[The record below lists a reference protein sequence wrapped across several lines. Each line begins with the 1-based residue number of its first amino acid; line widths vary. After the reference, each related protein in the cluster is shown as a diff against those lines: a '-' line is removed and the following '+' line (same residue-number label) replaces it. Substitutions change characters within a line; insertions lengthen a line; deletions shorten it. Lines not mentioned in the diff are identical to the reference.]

1 MYREV
6 SIYIEDS
13 RLDLFPDETISLTR
27 SAQSLKDLTK
37 VFTDFTKSFKVPAND
52 NNNAIF
58 KHYYDANVTNGFDA
72 RGKVAGRIEIG
83 GITFQKGQFQLNGA
97 MLKDNVVQNYDLQFF
112 GDTIKVKDLIGDD
125 TLQDL
130 DLSQYNHNYN
140 ASTIQGGLTAGI
152 AGGDIKYPLLSYK
165 RRFLWQDS
173 NLSDDE
179 QVNIKYD
186 AAFTDG
192 VDWQELKPAIRVGAL
207 WSKIKQTYGLDFTND
222 FTDRGVFNDLFMSLG
237 NGKETTTPYA
247 TTVVESQDI
256 NIYQRPNTASTWR
269 PKMFLDITTTS
280 TAEYRVSF
288 YINGAL
294 FRQFDWETGNNSFSV
309 VNAPF
314 FTTFG
319 NYNFEWII
327 ESKDIINA
335 TLDVELR
342 QEQFDQVIGTPLEYN
357 LYTRNGFNVSLP
369 APQVNINELTPK
381 IKIVDFIAAIFK
393 AFNLVM
399 QPTDSG
405 DIYLNDLNTWYSSG
419 NIFDISEYVD
429 ISTLQVERGKLFKEI
444 NMGYEQ
450 NDSFLAQ
457 EYKANFK
464 IDFGAIENKVA
475 ELLGIEKL
483 IAQDDLEIQLP
494 FSNPQFERL
503 LGSEVQ
509 YGYIVDKDQQTFENT
524 PFLFYCP
531 NKALPNGGY
540 VGFSGTNYT
549 ALTNINIP
557 SHAQN
562 LSGGFAFQ
570 FNAELN
576 EYNGQLLDRNLY
588 SVFWQD
594 YILDVLSEQRRQFTI
609 NAYLPIT
616 LSNDLKLNDRLII
629 KGNRY
634 VIDNLET
641 NLLTGVTK
649 LVLLNDIFTSLNVGD
664 VSKVGQKVGVYQNSG
679 VVPYTGAELAY
690 VSTSAD
696 WITLTSNTVSNG
708 ENITFTLEDNSSGER
723 AGVIEIQDNL
733 NNPTIIVIQE

>member
-13 RLDLFPDETISLTR
+13 RIDLFPDETISLTR

-37 VFTDFTKSFKVPAND
+37 VFTDFSKSFKVPATD

-72 RGKVAGRIEIG
+72 RTKKQGRIELG
-83 GITFQKGQFQLNGA
+83 GITLQKGQFQLNGA
-97 MLKDNVVQNYDLQFF
+97 TLKDNVVQNYDIQFF

-130 DLSQYNHNYN
+130 DFSQYNHNYT
-140 ASTIQGGLTAGI
+140 ASTIQGGIVGGI
-152 AGGDIKYPLLSYK
+152 AGDNIKYPLLSYK
-165 RRFLWQDS
+165 RRFLWQDT
-173 NLSDDE
+173 NLSNDE

-192 VDWQELKPAIRVGAL
+192 IDWQELKPAIRLNAI
-207 WSKIKQTYGLDFTND
+207 WEKIQDSYGIDFTQH
-222 FTDRGVFNDLFMSLG
+222 FTDRGIFQDLFMSLG
-237 NGKETTTPYA
+237 NGSQTITPYA
-247 TTVVESQDI
+247 TTTVKTHVVD
-256 NIYQRPNTASTWR
+256 IYQRPNTAGYFR
-269 PKMFLDITTTS
+269 PVMQLDINTTS

-288 YINGAL
+288 YIDGQL
-294 FRQFDWETGNNSFSV
+294 YRQFDWETGNDSFV
-309 VNAPF
+309 ANNG
-314 FTTFG
+314 TTFTEFRE
-319 NYNFEWII
+319 YSFEYVI
-327 ESKDIINA
+327 ESKGNIVADI
-335 TLDVELR
+335 DVVFY
-342 QEQFDQVIGTPLEYN
+342 QNQYD
-357 LYTRNGFNVSLP
+357 FNVGYLLLDSYAENLPNVALP
-369 APQVNINELTPK
+369 APQVNINDLMPK
-381 IKIVDFIAAIFK
+381 IKIVDFLGSIFK

-399 QPTDSG
+399 QPTDNG

-419 NIFDISEYVD
+419 AIYDISEYVD
-429 ISTLQVERGKLFKEI
+429 ISTLDVKRGKLFKEV

-457 EYKANFK
+457 EYRSNFK
-464 IDFGAIENKVA
+464 IDFGAIENKREGVIA
-475 ELLGIEKL
+475 TETLDIE
-483 IAQDDLEIQLP
+483 LP

-509 YGYIVDKDQQTFENT
+509 YGYIVDKDQQTFDNV
-524 PFLFYCP
+524 PFLFYVFE
-531 NKALPNGGY
+531 KELPLGGY
-540 VGFSGTNYT
+540 VGFSGTSYT
-549 ALTNINIP
+549 ALTRVNLP
-557 SHAQN
+557 THAQN
-562 LSGGFAFQ
+562 LTGGFAFQ

-588 SVFWQD
+588 SVFWSD
-594 YILDVLSEQRRQFTI
+594 YINDVFSPQRRQFTI
-609 NAYLPIT
+609 NAHLPIII
-616 LSNDLKLNDRLII
+616 SNELKLNDRLII

-664 VSKVGQKVGVYQNSG
+664 VSKVGQKVGVYQGGG

-723 AGVIEIQDNL
+723 AGVIEIQDNIS
-733 NNPTIIVIQE
+733 NPTIIVIQE